1 MLVIS
6 NQILLP
12 SNYTCKDEKHFQNVP
27 WTQSG
32 FAVSSMKNRTRY
44 EKSAYCWK
52 SGYSD
57 KVTKKV
63 RRNHHGKGVENL
75 QDEIRDPN
83 RTQGIL
89 ATLQV
94 IGGKWKPLILFILL
108 HDGTKRFGELRRMLP
123 NITQGMLTN
132 QLREMEQGGL
142 IVRRAYQEIPPKVE
156 YYLSEHGKTLS
167 SVLGDMCGWGFKHIE
182 FMKQIREESGND
194 QNLG

>member
-1 MLVIS
+1 M
-6 NQILLP
+6 Q
-12 SNYTCKDEKHFQNVP
+12 E
-27 WTQSG
+27 
-32 FAVSSMKNRTRY
+32 
-44 EKSAYCWK
+44 
-52 SGYSD
+52 
-57 KVTKKV
+57 
-63 RRNHHGKGVENL
+63 
-75 QDEIRDPN
+75 EIRDPN

-132 QLREMEQGGL
+132 QLRELEQDGL

-167 SVLGDMCGWGFKHIE
+167 SVLGDMCGWGFRHME
-182 FMKQIREESGND
+182 YMKQLTKDSRDD
-194 QNLG
+194 QYLG